1 MPAKADGMNTVNQA
15 CWQTLNPP
23 RADWKRQFGTV
34 ASGILPDVEG
44 GILPPGSADNMA
56 ATSKLSAHFEI
67 ASPFP
72 PGWKPRLYG
81 RQDARRYVPR
91 HIFPK
96 QPLQS
101 RDATVIS
108 VQTEIE
114 EIWQH

>member
-1 MPAKADGMNTVNQA
+1 LGFHNSPAKSGRDEYRKSTVLANSQSA
-15 CWQTLNPP
+15 TGGL
-23 RADWKRQFGTV
+23 ADWKRQFGTV

-44 GILPPGSADNMA
+44 GILPPGSADKSA
-56 ATSKLSAHFEI
+56 AASKLSVRSEF

-72 PGWKPRLYG
+72 AG
-81 RQDARRYVPR
+81 RMPAATFPA
-91 HIFPK
+91 IFFPK

-101 RDATVIS
+101 HDDTVIS